1 MLVIQTLLELEC
13 PSFLKGSCSVLGLML
28 MNILKNLL
36 LLQVVFCL
44 CDIFWTI
51 FCGGIFCERIF
62 LFWCFLQKYAKIRM
76 FLPYLPFILPINKSG
91 WCQPP
96 CSSFCGEN
104 GHASLMNITIRTS
117 PVDGRCSHRK
127 DFPILLQGG
136 SIWRNTNVKV
146 YLPLILL
153 SLPAVSSMFFWWRI
167 AMAM

>member
-1 MLVIQTLLELEC
+1 MSIFFERQLFRFRANVDEHSEELA
-13 PSFLKGSCSVLGLML
+13 SFAGCFLFVRYFL
-28 MNILKNLL
+28 NN
-36 LLQVVFCL
+36 
-44 CDIFWTI
+44 

-76 FLPYLPFILPINKSG
+76 FLPFILPINKSG

-117 PVDGRCSHRK
+117 PVDGGCSHRK
-127 DFPILLQGG
+127 DFPIIFEGR

-146 YLPLILL
+146 YLPLTLL
-153 SLPAVSSMFFWWRI
+153 SLPAVSSIFFWWRI
-167 AMAM
+167 AMEM